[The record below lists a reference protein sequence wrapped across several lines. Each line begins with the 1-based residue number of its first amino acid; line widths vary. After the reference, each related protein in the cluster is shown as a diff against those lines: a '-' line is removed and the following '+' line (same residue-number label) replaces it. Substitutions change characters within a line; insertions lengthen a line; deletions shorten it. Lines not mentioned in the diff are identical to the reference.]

1 MENNSKYNISC
12 ISAKCFLEQLY
23 LTVSVVLKSDLSYKI
38 SNDGKNN
45 NEAAIYMLFVSQ
57 FIQSS
62 ADTKMWG
69 AWELIIFFK
78 SCCSM
83 AGWQISGNT
92 NEMKQTKQL
101 QSARTK
107 LIDRKHYTVL
117 FS

>member
-69 AWELIIFFK
+69 AWELIIF
-78 SCCSM
+78 SSPVAPWL
-83 AGWQISGNT
+83 AGRSVATQ
-92 NEMKQTKQL
+92 MKWNKPNSSSQL
-101 QSARTK
+101 EQS
-107 LIDRKHYTVL
+107 
-117 FS
+117 